1 MNDNQNIL
9 GYETFCEELKV
20 AFPPQHQD
28 VQPGMEYLMNP
39 KPIFDDPNYIGTNKL
54 QDKVAIITGGDS
66 GIGRSVA
73 IFFAKE
79 GSDIVIVYYNEH
91 VDANETK
98 NYIEQLG
105 RRCLLIAGDLRD
117 ENFCKKVVQDTICTF
132 GRLDILINN
141 AGVQFQQYCLE
152 NITTR
157 QFDDTFK
164 INVYS
169 YFYLTKAALP
179 FLKNGAS
186 IINTTSITAYQG
198 FDELIDYSAT
208 KGAVV
213 SFTRALARSLV
224 NKGIRVNAVA
234 PGLIWTPIQVS
245 SWDISVIPTF
255 GSFTLMKRA
264 GQPVEVAPAYV
275 YLASNDSSYVTGQVI
290 HVDGGETMV
299 S

>member
-1 MNDNQNIL
+1 MEDIIPIL
-9 GYETFCEELKV
+9 GYETVCKDV
-20 AFPPQHQD
+20 AINFPAQHQD
-28 VQPGMEYLMNP
+28 IQPGMEYLMDP
-39 KPIFDDPNYIGTNKL
+39 RPIFDDINYIGTCKL
-54 QDKVAIITGGDS
+54 KDKVALITGGDS

-73 IFFAKE
+73 VFFAKE
-79 GSDIVIVYYNEH
+79 GANIVIVYYNEH
-91 VDANETK
+91 IDAKETK
-98 NYIEQLG
+98 QYIENLG
-105 RRCLLIAGDLRD
+105 GKCLLIAGDLREED
-117 ENFCKKVVQDTICTF
+117 FCKKVINDTIEVF
-132 GRLDILINN
+132 GHLDILVNN
-141 AGVQFQQYCLE
+141 AGVQFPQDGLE
-152 NITTR
+152 NITTK

-179 FLKNGAS
+179 FLRNGAS

-198 FDELIDYSAT
+198 FKELIDYSAT

-213 SFTRALARSLV
+213 SFTRALARSLAD
-224 NKGIRVNAVA
+224 KGIRVNAVA

-255 GSFTLMKRA
+255 GSSTLMKRA
-264 GQPVEVAPAYV
+264 GQPVEIAPAYV

-290 HVDGGETMV
+290 HIDGGETMC

>member
-1 MNDNQNIL
+1 MNNNQNIL
-9 GYETFCEELKV
+9 GYETFCEEVKV

-79 GSDIVIVYYNEH
+79 GADIVIVYYNEH

-152 NITTR
+152 NITTK

-224 NKGIRVNAVA
+224 DKGIRVNAVA

>member
-9 GYETFCEELKV
+9 GYETFCEEVKV

-79 GSDIVIVYYNEH
+79 GADIVIVYYNEH

>member
-9 GYETFCEELKV
+9 GYETFCEEVKV

-79 GSDIVIVYYNEH
+79 GADIVIVYYNEH

-152 NITTR
+152 NITTK

-198 FDELIDYSAT
+198 FNELIDYSAT

-224 NKGIRVNAVA
+224 DKGIRVNAVA

>member
-1 MNDNQNIL
+1 MDDYTNIL
-9 GYETFCEELKV
+9 GYETFCDNVKV

-28 VQPGMEYLMNP
+28 EQPGMEYLMNP
-39 KPIFDDPNYIGTNKL
+39 MPVFDDPNYIGTNKL
-54 QDKVAIITGGDS
+54 KGKVAIITGGDS

-73 IFFAKE
+73 VFFAKE
-79 GSDIVIVYYNEH
+79 GADIVIAYYNEH
-91 VDANETK
+91 IDANETK
-98 NYIEQLG
+98 AYIENLG
-105 RRCLLIAGDLRD
+105 ARCFLIAGDLRD
-117 ENFCKKVVQDTICTF
+117 ENFCKKVINDTINVF
-132 GRLDILINN
+132 GHLEILINN
-141 AGVQFQQYCLE
+141 AGVQFPQYGLE
-152 NITTR
+152 NITTE
-157 QFDDTFK
+157 QLDNTFK
-164 INVYS
+164 TNVYS

-179 FLKNGAS
+179 FLKKDAS

-224 NKGIRVNAVA
+224 SKGIRVNAVA

-290 HVDGGETMV
+290 HIDGGETMV

>member
-1 MNDNQNIL
+1 MNDDSTTL
-9 GYETFCEELKV
+9 GYETFCEDVKV
-20 AFPPQHQD
+20 AFPAQHQD

-39 KPIFDDPNYIGTNKL
+39 MPVFDDPNYIGTNKL
-54 QDKVAIITGGDS
+54 KDKVAVITGGDS

-73 IFFAKE
+73 VFFAKE
-79 GSDIVIVYYNEH
+79 GADIVIVYYNEH
-91 VDANETK
+91 IDANDTK
-98 NYIEQLG
+98 NYIENLG
-105 RRCLLIAGDLRD
+105 GRCFLIAGDLRD
-117 ENFCKKVVQDTICTF
+117 ENFCKKVIQDTISVF
-132 GRLDILINN
+132 GHLDILINN
-141 AGVQFQQYCLE
+141 AGVQFQQYSLE
-152 NITTR
+152 DITTK

-179 FLKNGAS
+179 FLKKGAS

-198 FDELIDYSAT
+198 FGELIDYSAT

-224 NKGIRVNAVA
+224 DKGIRVNAVA
-234 PGLIWTPIQVS
+234 PGLIWTPIQVA
-245 SWDISVIPTF
+245 SWDISIIPTF

-275 YLASNDSSYVTGQVI
+275 YLASNDSSYVTGQVLHI
-290 HVDGGETMV
+290 DGGETMV